1 MWNAKKSRR
10 RTVDWVFSARQPSVA
25 AGQELITGHLR
36 RHAAPPGAVRLADR
50 IVAQALASVIADDGL
65 VWARLDWE
73 KGQPILDIRTAPD
86 RALPT
91 RTEALP
97 GGRVWALD
105 EHVDDVR
112 QMFSL
117 GVAAQYALPVS
128 RSREVDVDFDVP
140 DEFRTVSP
148 ADFVGTVA
156 TTLVQEAGTG
166 ASMLEA
172 TTAAGASAAG
182 AAWRAYSDGH
192 GGAAPSN
199 AAEIARAFVE
209 YYNKSGGEFFII
221 EASERRAVVGNR
233 KCPFGPAVVGQPSMC
248 RATAALLGSLAARVG
263 GKAEIALDE
272 AIAVGDPRCRAVINL
287 DPVGS
292 QWAQRFEWP
301 RPIVLDGPGRASKRG
316 FRVSLS
322 LQLPRDH
329 ISIAL
334 LRHLVRVLL
343 AEVGAV
349 DEDRRDVELAVS
361 EAAANVVDH
370 SGGEDTYEVAVTLG
384 PELAELRVV
393 DLGRG
398 FDHANFSLEGALD
411 DERGRGLLLINALVD
426 NVGFDSAPEQGTV
439 VHLVKRLHFDD
450 TNPSRRMMLA
460 ALSEGSESYGAIG

>member
-1 MWNAKKSRR
+1 L
-10 RTVDWVFSARQPSVA
+10 DWVFSARQPSVA
-25 AGQELITGHLR
+25 AGQELITAHLR
-36 RHAAPPGAVRLADR
+36 RHAAPPGAVRFADR

-73 KGQPILDIRTAPD
+73 KGQPILSVRTAPD
-86 RALPT
+86 RPLPSNI
-91 RTEALP
+91 EALM

-128 RSREVDVDFDVP
+128 RSREVDVDFDAP

-148 ADFVGTVA
+148 TDFVGTVA
-156 TTLVQEAGTG
+156 ATLVQEAGTG

-172 TTAAGASAAG
+172 TTAAGASAG
-182 AAWRAYSDGH
+182 SAAWRAYTDAH

-209 YYNKSGGEFFII
+209 YYNKSGGGFFII

-233 KCPFGPAVVGQPSMC
+233 RCPFGPAVVGQPSMC
-248 RATAALLGSLAARVG
+248 RATAALLGSLAARVS
-263 GKAEIALDE
+263 GKAEVALDE
-272 AIAVGDPRCRAVINL
+272 AIAVGDPRCRAVVNL

-301 RPIVLDGPGRASKRG
+301 RPIVLGDAERASTRG
-316 FRVSLS
+316 FHVSLS

-329 ISIAL
+329 VSIAL

-343 AEVGAV
+343 AEVGVV
-349 DEDRRDVELAVS
+349 DEDRGDVELAVS
-361 EAAANVVDH
+361 EAATNVVDH
-370 SGGEDTYEVAVTLG
+370 SGGEDAYEVAITIG
-384 PELAELRVV
+384 PALAELRVV
-393 DLGRG
+393 ELGRG
-398 FDHANFSLEGALD
+398 FDHANLSLESALD
-411 DERGRGLLLINALVD
+411 DEGGRGLLLMNALVD
-426 NVGFDSAPEQGTV
+426 RVGFDSAPEQGTV

-460 ALSEGSESYGAIG
+460 ALSEGQESYGAVG

>member
-1 MWNAKKSRR
+1 
-10 RTVDWVFSARQPSVA
+10 
-25 AGQELITGHLR
+25 
-36 RHAAPPGAVRLADR
+36 
-50 IVAQALASVIADDGL
+50 
-65 VWARLDWE
+65 
-73 KGQPILDIRTAPD
+73 
-86 RALPT
+86 
-91 RTEALP
+91 
-97 GGRVWALD
+97 
-105 EHVDDVR
+105 
-112 QMFSL
+112 
-117 GVAAQYALPVS
+117 
-128 RSREVDVDFDVP
+128 
-140 DEFRTVSP
+140 
-148 ADFVGTVA
+148 
-156 TTLVQEAGTG
+156 
-166 ASMLEA
+166 
-172 TTAAGASAAG
+172 
-182 AAWRAYSDGH
+182 
-192 GGAAPSN
+192 
-199 AAEIARAFVE
+199 
-209 YYNKSGGEFFII
+209 
-221 EASERRAVVGNR
+221 
-233 KCPFGPAVVGQPSMC
+233 
-248 RATAALLGSLAARVG
+248 
-263 GKAEIALDE
+263 
-272 AIAVGDPRCRAVINL
+272 VINL

-301 RPIVLDGPGRASKRG
+301 RPIVLDGAGRASKRG

-329 ISIAL
+329 VSIAL

-370 SGGEDTYEVAVTLG
+370 SGGEDAYEVAVTLG

-460 ALSEGSESYGAIG
+460 ALSGDKKVMGPSADG

>member
-1 MWNAKKSRR
+1 M
-10 RTVDWVFSARQPSVA
+10 DWVFSARERSVA

-36 RHAAPPGAVRLADR
+36 RHAAPPGTVQFADR

-73 KGQPILDIRTAPD
+73 KGQPILTVRTAPD

-91 RTEALP
+91 GTEALG
-97 GGRVWALD
+97 GGRMWALD
-105 EHVDDVR
+105 EQVDDVR

-117 GVAAQYALPVS
+117 GVAAEYALPVS
-128 RSREVDVDFDVP
+128 RSREVLVDPPAP

-156 TTLVQEAGTG
+156 ATLVQQEGIG
-166 ASMLEA
+166 ASVLEA

-182 AAWRAYSDGH
+182 AAWREYSEEH
-192 GGAAPSN
+192 GGAEPSN
-199 AAEIARAFVE
+199 AKEIAQAFVE
-209 YYNKSGGEFFII
+209 YYNKSGGDFFIV

-248 RATAALLGSLAARVG
+248 RATAALLGSLAARVS

-272 AIAVGDPRCRAVINL
+272 AIAVGDPRCRAVVNL
-287 DPVGS
+287 DPIGS
-292 QWAQRFEWP
+292 QWAQRFDWP
-301 RPIVLDGPGRASKRG
+301 PAVVLSGAQSPAARG

-322 LQLPRDH
+322 LQLPRDLV
-329 ISIAL
+329 SIAL
-334 LRHLVRVLL
+334 LRHLIGVLL
-343 AEVGAV
+343 AEVGVV
-349 DEDRRDVELAVS
+349 DEDSGDVELAVS

-370 SGGEDTYEVAVTLG
+370 AGGEDAYEVAITLG
-384 PELAELRVV
+384 PTLAELRVI

-398 FDHANFSLEGALD
+398 FDHTNLSLAGALD
-411 DERGRGLLLINALVD
+411 DERGRGLLLMNALVD

-460 ALSEGSESYGAIG
+460 ALNEGPDSYGVAG

>member
-1 MWNAKKSRR
+1 L
-10 RTVDWVFSARQPSVA
+10 DWVFPARQPSVA
-25 AGQELITGHLR
+25 VGQELITGHLR
-36 RHAAPPGAVRLADR
+36 RHAAPPGAVQFADR
-50 IVAQALASVIADDGL
+50 VVAQALASVIADDGL

-73 KGQPILDIRTAPD
+73 KGQPILSVRTAPD

-91 RTEALP
+91 RAEDLT

-112 QMFSL
+112 QMFSS
-117 GVAAQYALPVS
+117 GVAAEYALPVS
-128 RSREVDVDFDVP
+128 RSREVDVDFDAP

-148 ADFVGTVA
+148 TDFVGTVA
-156 TTLVQEAGTG
+156 ATLVQEAGAG

-172 TTAAGASAAG
+172 TTAAGASAAS
-182 AAWRAYSDGH
+182 AAWREYSDGH
-192 GGAAPSN
+192 GGTEPSN
-199 AAEIARAFVE
+199 AAEIAQAFVE
-209 YYNKSGGEFFII
+209 YYNKSGGEFFIV

-248 RATAALLGSLAARVG
+248 RSTAALLGSLAARLS

-272 AIAVGDPRCRAVINL
+272 AIAVGDPRCRAVVNL

-301 RPIVLDGPGRASKRG
+301 RPIVLGDAGRTSTRG

-343 AEVGAV
+343 AEVGVV
-349 DEDRRDVELAVS
+349 DEDRGDVELAVG

-370 SGGEDTYEVAVTLG
+370 AGGEDAYEVAITLG

-398 FDHANFSLEGALD
+398 FDHATLSLEGALD
-411 DERGRGLLLINALVD
+411 DERGRGLLLMNALVD
-426 NVGFDSAPEQGTV
+426 NVGFDSDPEQGTV

-460 ALSEGSESYGAIG
+460 ALAEGQERYGAVG

>member
-1 MWNAKKSRR
+1 M
-10 RTVDWVFSARQPSVA
+10 DWVFSARQPSVA

-91 RTEALP
+91 RTEALL
-97 GGRVWALD
+97 GGRVWA
-105 EHVDDVR
+105 
-112 QMFSL
+112 F
-117 GVAAQYALPVS
+117 
-128 RSREVDVDFDVP
+128 P

-221 EASERRAVVGNR
+221 EASERQAVVGNR

-301 RPIVLDGPGRASKRG
+301 RPIVLDGAGRASKRG

-329 ISIAL
+329 VSIAL

-370 SGGEDTYEVAVTLG
+370 SGGEDAYEVAVTLG

-393 DLGRG
+393 DLGKG
-398 FDHANFSLEGALD
+398 FDHEAEAC
-411 DERGRGLLLINALVD
+411 
-426 NVGFDSAPEQGTV
+426 
-439 VHLVKRLHFDD
+439 
-450 TNPSRRMMLA
+450 
-460 ALSEGSESYGAIG
+460 Y

>member
-1 MWNAKKSRR
+1 L
-10 RTVDWVFSARQPSVA
+10 DWVFSARQPSVT

-36 RHAAPPGAVRLADR
+36 RHAAPPGAVRFADR
-50 IVAQALASVIADDGL
+50 IVAQALASVVADDGL
-65 VWARLDWE
+65 IWARLDWE
-73 KGQPILDIRTAPD
+73 KGQPTLAVRTAPD
-86 RALPT
+86 AALPT
-91 RTEALP
+91 RTEALV
-97 GGRVWALD
+97 GGRAWVLD
-105 EHVDDVR
+105 EHVDEVR

-117 GVAAQYALPVS
+117 GVAAEYALPVS
-128 RSREVDVDFDVP
+128 RSREVDVDVDAP

-148 ADFVGTVA
+148 RDFVGTVA
-156 TTLVQEAGTG
+156 ATLIKQAGTG

-172 TTAAGASAAG
+172 TTVAGASAAS
-182 AAWRAYSDGH
+182 AAWREYTDEH
-192 GGAAPSN
+192 GGAPPSN
-199 AAEIARAFVE
+199 AAEVARAFVE

-233 KCPFGPAVVGQPSMC
+233 RCPFGPAVVGQPSMC
-248 RATAALLGSLAARVG
+248 RATAALLGSLAARVS
-263 GKAEIALDE
+263 GKVEIALDE
-272 AIAVGDPRCRAVINL
+272 AIAVGDPRCRAVVNL

-301 RPIVLDGPGRASKRG
+301 HPIVLRDAQSRGRRD

-329 ISIAL
+329 VSIAL
-334 LRHLVRVLL
+334 LRHLIRVLL
-343 AEVGAV
+343 AEVGVV
-349 DEDRRDVELAVS
+349 DEDRGDVELAVS

-370 SGGEDTYEVAVTLG
+370 SGSEDAYEVAITLG

-398 FDHANFSLEGALD
+398 FDHNNLALDGAID
-411 DERGRGLLLINALVD
+411 DERGRGLLLMNALVD

-460 ALSEGSESYGAIG
+460 ALTEG